1 MKRWTPQQRVTAETA
16 SPAFM
21 EYLAALERQ
30 VMALEGKLAA
40 IAAITAPTG
49 GATVDAQA
57 RTAIGAIKT
66 AAG

>member
-1 MKRWTPQQRVTAETA
+1 MKRWTPQQRVTSEGA

-40 IAAITAPTG
+40 IGAITAPTG

-66 AAG
+66 AAT

>member
-1 MKRWTPQQRVTAETA
+1 MKRWGPQQRVTSEGA

-30 VMALEGKLAA
+30 VLALEGKLAG